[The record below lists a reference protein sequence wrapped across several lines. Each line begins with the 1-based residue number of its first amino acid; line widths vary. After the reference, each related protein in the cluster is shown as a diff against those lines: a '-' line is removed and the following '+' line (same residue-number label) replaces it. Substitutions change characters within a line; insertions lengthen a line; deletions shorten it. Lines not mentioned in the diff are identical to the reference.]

1 MEINAVTCKSC
12 GSELAY
18 KQNFEGEVGEFIFY
32 NDSNG
37 QKSTTYLNA
46 DYCVVS
52 ELICKVCSQCFGYY
66 YVSCPENY
74 AELKHL
80 HAVDSN
86 CVAGTNTAKSGVKKF
101 FEKLYKL
108 KSTLEVCQEKLN
120 SYESATLK
128 LEQVYSK
135 LYN

>member
-1 MEINAVTCKSC
+1 MESSAAICKNC

-18 KQNFEGEVGEFIFY
+18 KHNFEGEVGEFIFY
-32 NDSNG
+32 NGSNG
-37 QKSTTYLNA
+37 RKSNTYLNP

-52 ELICKVCSQCFGYY
+52 ELICKVCSRCFGYY
-66 YVSCPENY
+66 YVSCPENC

-86 CVAGTNTAKSGVKKF
+86 CVVGTKTAKSGVKEF
-101 FEKLYKL
+101 FEMLYKL
-108 KSTLEVCQEKLN
+108 KSTLEVCQEKLD